1 MTACRKMICGLAG
14 LAALAASAGTPVLTV
29 PETAQPPAIDGRVE
43 PGEWRDAL
51 EITGFQ
57 LANGQGRAKE
67 ETRVFLKYDRDH
79 LYVAAIASDGNTKI
93 LNRGGAYDDCIEIFV
108 MTPFNR
114 NIYHWLLYS
123 RGTAGLNYVD
133 EEYGGMD
140 RLPPVAAAC
149 KATVNDGSWMVEAA
163 LPAAGY
169 DLTGIF
175 RSPGWKISCH
185 RSFNHNQTAKEDGRG
200 PEFSGFAPIPG
211 QFQKPLEFPE
221 LKLGGKG
228 TIPVRMTKFSERE
241 FRIAASP
248 AAELRMTVDGG
259 KAVPVPNR
267 NGVFESAVP
276 AGTRTLELL
285 LTDGAEVVF
294 ANRWNFPADPA
305 PARRELREKQMAT
318 RGLGISAAG
327 SFERIFS
334 DLPYFGD
341 RREFSLEAARN

>member
-133 EEYGGMD
+133 EEYGGMG
-140 RLPPVAAAC
+140 P
-149 KATVNDGSWMVEAA
+149 
-163 LPAAGY
+163 PAA
-169 DLTGIF
+169 
-175 RSPGWKISCH
+175 
-185 RSFNHNQTAKEDGRG
+185 
-200 PEFSGFAPIPG
+200 
-211 QFQKPLEFPE
+211 
-221 LKLGGKG
+221 
-228 TIPVRMTKFSERE
+228 
-241 FRIAASP
+241 
-248 AAELRMTVDGG
+248 
-259 KAVPVPNR
+259 
-267 NGVFESAVP
+267 
-276 AGTRTLELL
+276 
-285 LTDGAEVVF
+285 
-294 ANRWNFPADPA
+294 RWPPR
-305 PARRELREKQMAT
+305 ARR
-318 RGLGISAAG
+318 
-327 SFERIFS
+327 
-334 DLPYFGD
+334 P
-341 RREFSLEAARN
+341 